1 MNCNYVPEL
10 DKILK
15 EAKDLKNAV
24 KKRAVER
31 LKIEGLDKDERLA
44 NPEDAFFNKPEEY
57 AMHKLAYYE
66 CFTCKG
72 PFFGGLRDCE
82 MELQV
87 ENQPKPED
95 LVCGLCKSLDF
106 NIGQTT
112 CEKHGEDFIEWK
124 CMYCCTFA
132 IWHCWGTT
140 HFCEPCH

>member
-1 MNCNYVPEL
+1 MVNKWHGLRINFGYLDCPACGLEMNCNYVPEL

-15 EAKDLKNAV
+15 EAKDLKMAV

-44 NPEDAFFNKPEEY
+44 NPEDAFFNRPEEY

-82 MELQV
+82 MEL
-87 ENQPKPED
+87 
-95 LVCGLCKSLDF
+95 
-106 NIGQTT
+106 
-112 CEKHGEDFIEWK
+112 
-124 CMYCCTFA
+124 
-132 IWHCWGTT
+132 
-140 HFCEPCH
+140 